1 MTLLLSAPVCGEVD
15 TEAGCFLCCA
25 VSLTSSLCP
34 PSAGVPGPVTPT
46 VEPFTKDSVRITWDP
61 PAEPNDDIELL
72 TYNVYFDIRDFGA
85 SEAFTA
91 DVTQNPDQTRAWNMR
106 SVQVS
111 GVTQQ
116 QFIVAYVVAVSASGT
131 GAVAAEQS
139 YGITYGNSERGEGGG
154 G

>member
-1 MTLLLSAPVCGEVD
+1 MTPR
-15 TEAGCFLCCA
+15 
-25 VSLTSSLCP
+25 
-34 PSAGVPGPVTPT
+34 

-72 TYNVYFDIRDFGA
+72 TYNVYFDIRNFGA

-91 DVTQNPDQTRAWNMR
+91 DLSNPDQTLAWNER

-116 QFIVAYVVAVSASGT
+116 QFIVAYVVAVSARGT
-131 GAVAAEQS
+131 GALAAEQS
-139 YGITYGNSERGEGGG
+139 YGITYGNSE
-154 G
+154 